1 MSTSF
6 VSIDGKGFWMND
18 SILELFLRFA
28 ALHIEDS
35 QEQYSLAHRIRDDW
49 LLASRG
55 FISGSSMLSLDVDTA
70 TEEGRQVVLSAIA
83 SLLEALRENTG
94 SIDKNA
100 LNLMGI
106 ASGRWTAGIPTNLL
120 IEVGEAFVALVN
132 GHPFGDPGSGGP
144 MPGSRYPKDKT
155 S

>member
-6 VSIDGKGFWMND
+6 VSINRKGFWMND

-35 QEQYSLAHRIRDDW
+35 QKEHSLAHRIRDGW

-55 FISGSSMLSLDVDTA
+55 FMSGASLLYLDADTA
-70 TEEGRQVVLSAIA
+70 TEEGRQVVLNAIE

-94 SIDKNA
+94 LINRNA

-106 ASGRWTAGIPTNLL
+106 ASGRWTTGFQADLL

-132 GHPFGDPGSGGP
+132 GHPFGDAGAGGP
-144 MPGSRYPKDKT
+144 MPGSRYPKE
-155 S
+155 

>member
-6 VSIDGKGFWMND
+6 VSINRKGFWMND

-35 QEQYSLAHRIRDDW
+35 QEQNSLAHRIRDGW

-55 FISGSSMLSLDVDTA
+55 FVSGSSMLCLDADTA
-70 TEEGRQVVLSAIA
+70 TEEGRQVVLRAIE
-83 SLLEALRENTG
+83 SLLEALRDNTG
-94 SIDKNA
+94 LIDKTA

-106 ASGRWTAGIPTNLL
+106 ASGRWTDGFPANLL
-120 IEVGEAFVALVN
+120 IEVGEAFVELVN
-132 GHPFGDPGSGGP
+132 GHPFGDAGSGGP
-144 MPGSRYPKDKT
+144 MPGSRYPKEET

>member
-6 VSIDGKGFWMND
+6 VSINRKGFWMND

-35 QEQYSLAHRIRDDW
+35 QEEHSLAHRIRDGW
-49 LLASRG
+49 LFASRG
-55 FISGSSMLSLDVDTA
+55 FIPGSSMLCLDADTA
-70 TEEGRQVVLSAIA
+70 TEEGRRVVLSAIK
-83 SLLEALRENTG
+83 SLLDALRENTG
-94 SIDKNA
+94 LIDKNA

-106 ASGRWTAGIPTNLL
+106 ESGRWTAGFPTNLL

-132 GHPFGDPGSGGP
+132 GHPFGDAGSGGP
-144 MPGSRYPKDKT
+144 MPGSQYTKEET